1 MEKQLANLKHL
12 PLTDLQIS
20 GGFWKE
26 RQTTVSDVTVYA
38 VRDRFR
44 DTGRFDAF
52 RFEYQPGDAVVPHI
66 FWDSDIAKWMEA
78 AAYTLL
84 YHPNKELEEDID
96 EVVDL
101 IAQHQ
106 EPDGYFNIYFTVV
119 KPGKRFTDRSCHEL
133 YCCGHLI
140 EAAIA
145 YHIATGKD
153 RFLRL
158 MQKYADLVYRVFY
171 EEHSACFS
179 TPGHPEIELA
189 LMKLYRHTGEKRYLT
204 LAEYFIDTRGTG
216 ADNVPYSDWC
226 NERYAQD
233 HAPLA
238 EQDTAEGHAVRAAYL
253 YSGMADVAY
262 ERQDAALAKACEKIF
277 ENIRNKRMYITGATG
292 SSHIGEAFTIDYDL
306 QNETA
311 YAESC
316 SALAL
321 AWFADRMTAIHP
333 DGKYADIVEL
343 ELYNAGL
350 SGISLDGESFFYE
363 NPLQIDPKL
372 RGRDVSVK
380 SQQTYYPITQRK
392 KVFDCSC
399 CPPNIARFIASV
411 GQFIYQYDAD
421 TLYVNQYIESD
432 VLTKLNGETVS
443 ILQQTRYPANGKV
456 QLQIVGNGIKR
467 AALRIPGWCRK
478 FTLSLNGE
486 EQALTPQNG
495 YVYLPLADGVNEI
508 ELLLAVYPRL
518 VAANPN
524 VQEDAGKAALMM
536 GPVVYC
542 LEGVDNG
549 VNLRSLK
556 IETELKTTVVYEQD
570 YGVNV
575 INAKGYRTVLPA
587 GNPLYY
593 DYDQKTQVPQTL
605 RFVPYFAF
613 ANRGESEMEVW
624 VLTEH
629 HEHS

>member
-1 MEKQLANLKHL
+1 MEKQFANLKHL
-12 PLTDLQIS
+12 PLTDVRIS

-26 RQTTVSDVTVYA
+26 RQITLSDVTVYA
-38 VRDRFR
+38 IRDRFR

-52 RFEYQPGDAVVPHI
+52 RFEYKPGDSVVPHI
-66 FWDSDIAKWMEA
+66 FWDSDIAKWIEA

-84 YHPNKELEEDID
+84 YHPNEELEADID
-96 EVVDL
+96 EIVEL
-101 IAQHQ
+101 IERHQ

-119 KPGKRFTDRSCHEL
+119 KPGERFTHRSCHEL

-145 YHIATGKD
+145 YHIATGKEK
-153 RFLRL
+153 LLSL
-158 MQKYADLVYRVFY
+158 MRRYADLVYRVFY
-171 EEHSACFS
+171 EERSAAFC

-189 LMKLYRHTGEKRYLT
+189 LVKLYRHTGEKRYLT

-216 ADNVPYSDWC
+216 ADAAPYDWC
-226 NERYAQD
+226 DKRYAQD
-233 HAPLA
+233 HAPLVR
-238 EQDTAEGHAVRAAYL
+238 QDTAEGHAVRAAYL

-262 ERQDAALAKACEKIF
+262 ERQDKALADACRRLF
-277 ENIRNKRMYITGATG
+277 ENIRSKRMYITGATG

-316 SALAL
+316 AALAL
-321 AWFADRMTAIHP
+321 AWFADRMTAIEP
-333 DGKYADIVEL
+333 DGKYADTVETV
-343 ELYNAGL
+343 LYNCGL

-372 RGRDVSVK
+372 RGRDVSVGGE
-380 SQQTYYPITQRK
+380 QTYYPITQRK

-411 GQFIYQYDAD
+411 GAFIYQYDAD

-432 VLTKLNGETVS
+432 VLTELNGETVS
-443 ILQQTRYPANGKV
+443 ILQQTRYPANGRV
-456 QLQIVGNGIKR
+456 LLQIVGKGAAR

-478 FTLSLNGE
+478 FTLSLNGKE
-486 EQALTPQNG
+486 LSPDLRNG
-495 YVYLPLADGVNEI
+495 YAYLPLTGEVNEI

-549 VNLRSLK
+549 INLRSLK
-556 IETELKTTVVYEQD
+556 IDTELKTTVTYD
-570 YGVNV
+570 HNYGVNV
-575 INAKGYRTVLPA
+575 ITAKGWRTVLPA

-593 DYDQKTQVPQTL
+593 DYDQKAEVPQTL
-605 RFVPYFAF
+605 RFIPYFAF

-629 HEHS
+629 HERS